1 MSKTPNISE
10 RPKFDYPPVSET
22 VHGVQFSEL
31 SGFRMVH
38 FGRYWDCI
46 RDRFPTTQDHERRS
60 QVIETIPRMHHPM
73 NLELQ
78 LHSQTVPQRVW
89 YFGKDEDEVIQI
101 QPDWFIFNWRQQGK
115 DYPSFSKTS
124 VRFRD
129 EFKRFKAF
137 CLEDKIEEPIPN
149 LVEVS
154 YINKILPAD
163 NEPIIEYMGRLFTGL
178 CWKEST
184 SDIFLGLPE
193 AGTFNRVWVMNE
205 KEGRLYAEASIAYD
219 PENKQEFILLRMTG
233 RIPMKPEG
241 IPSVSECLEQAHGW
255 VVRGFCA
262 ITNPDIQVNQW
273 RRIK

>member
-1 MSKTPNISE
+1 MSKTFNISE
-10 RPKFDYPPVSET
+10 MPEFEHPPVSET

-46 RDRFPTTQDHERRS
+46 MERFPKTQDHERRS
-60 QVIETIPRMHHPM
+60 QVIETIPRIHHPM

-78 LHSQTVPQRVW
+78 LHSQAVPQRVW
-89 YFGKDEDEVIQI
+89 YLGKDEDEVIQV
-101 QPDWFIFNWRQQGK
+101 QPDWFIFNWRQRGN
-115 DYPSFSKTS
+115 DYPSFSHTS
-124 VRFRD
+124 VRFRK
-129 EFKRFKAF
+129 EFERFEVF
-137 CLEDKIEEPIPN
+137 CREEEIREPIPN

-178 CWKEST
+178 CWEEST
-184 SDIFLGLPE
+184 SDQFLGLPE
-193 AGTFNRVWVMNE
+193 AGTFNRVWIMN
-205 KEGRLYAEASIAYD
+205 KNEGRLYAEASIAYD

-233 RIPMKPEG
+233 RVPMKSEDG
-241 IPSVSECLEQAHGW
+241 SFVSKCLEKAHEW

-262 ITNPDIQVNQW
+262 ITNPEIQTKQW
-273 RRIK
+273 GRIK